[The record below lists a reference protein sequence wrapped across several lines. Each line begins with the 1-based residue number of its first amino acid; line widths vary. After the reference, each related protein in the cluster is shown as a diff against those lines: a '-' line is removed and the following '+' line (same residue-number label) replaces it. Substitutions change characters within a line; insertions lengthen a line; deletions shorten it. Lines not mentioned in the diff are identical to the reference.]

1 MAKLNAQKLKI
12 SPTKIILS
20 LNLMKITKYGL
31 APEEIEWRSLA
42 GECFKTIFN
51 MHKSEKIE
59 KHHCRQD
66 AYDVKKYSAK
76 RKKLDTSVKK
86 FLFLLRELERK
97 LLQGDSINSLY
108 RILVISS
115 KQDIYHKENSTD

>member
-1 MAKLNAQKLKI
+1 
-12 SPTKIILS
+12 
-20 LNLMKITKYGL
+20 
-31 APEEIEWRSLA
+31 
-42 GECFKTIFN
+42 

-59 KHHCRQD
+59 KLHCRQD

-76 RKKLDTSVKK
+76 RKKLDASVKK